1 VGQYSIR
8 LYGDP
13 VLKQRAAEVSDIDGT
28 IVRLT
33 EGMID
38 AMYEARGLGVAAP
51 QVGVQKRI
59 FVYDLNEGDG
69 PKAIVNP
76 AISEA
81 TGEWTHE
88 EGCLS
93 IPGLYWPIV
102 RPKQVHLTGRD
113 LDGNEISI
121 EADELL
127 ARMFQHELDHL
138 DGTLLLERLD
148 GDQRKQAL
156 RDLRSRMLTQP

>member
-1 VGQYSIR
+1 VT
-8 LYGDP
+8 
-13 VLKQRAAEVSDIDGT
+13 DIDGT
-28 IVRLT
+28 LVRLT
-33 EGMID
+33 DGMIET
-38 AMYEARGLGVAAP
+38 MYEARGLGVAAP

-59 FVYDLNEGDG
+59 FVYDLNDG
-69 PKAIVNP
+69 SGAKVIVNP
-76 AISEA
+76 EISEA
-81 TGEWTHE
+81 AGEWTYE

-93 IPGLYWPIV
+93 IPGLYWPIT
-102 RPKQVHLTGRD
+102 RPKEVHLRGLD
-113 LDGNEISI
+113 LDGNQISI

>member
-13 VLKQRAAEVSDIDGT
+13 VLKQRAAEVPDIDGT

-33 EGMID
+33 EGMIET
-38 AMYEARGLGVAAP
+38 MYEARGLGVAAP

-69 PKAIVNP
+69 PKVIVNP
-76 AISEA
+76 SISEA

>member
-1 VGQYSIR
+1 MSQYSIR

-13 VLKQRAAEVSDIDGT
+13 VLKQRAAEVTDIDGT
-28 IVRLT
+28 LVRLT
-33 EGMID
+33 EGMIET
-38 AMYEARGLGVAAP
+38 MYEARGLGVAAP

-59 FVYDLNEGDG
+59 FVYDLNDGEG
-69 PKAIVNP
+69 PKVIVNP
-76 AISEA
+76 TISEA
-81 TGEWTHE
+81 TGEWTYE

-102 RPKQVHLTGRD
+102 RPKEVHLTGFD
-113 LDGNEISI
+113 LEGHEISI
-121 EADELL
+121 DADELL